1 MFARALTISTTR
13 RFAFRTT
20 APLVLAYRTEE
31 LLAATAD
38 EPVSAFNAEAFL
50 THVTI
55 GDTRAALKTVP
66 FFTDVAPES
75 KTTVQTMLPFADV
88 TENRRGLH
96 TVHAS

>member
-50 THVTI
+50 TH
-55 GDTRAALKTVP
+55 
-66 FFTDVAPES
+66 
-75 KTTVQTMLPFADV
+75 ADV

-96 TVHAS
+96 TLHASFYFTDLAPGEHAAFIVVGV